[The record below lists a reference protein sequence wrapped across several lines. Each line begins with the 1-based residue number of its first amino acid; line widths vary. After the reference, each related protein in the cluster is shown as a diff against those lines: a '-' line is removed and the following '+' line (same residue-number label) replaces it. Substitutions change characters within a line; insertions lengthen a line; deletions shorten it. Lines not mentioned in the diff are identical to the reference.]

1 MTTPIDDVAL
11 IHLGS
16 DVVSNDFCY
25 ELFIYHILR
34 FDLELVTFPLE
45 LLLGLTKES

>member
-1 MTTPIDDVAL
+1 MTTPVYDMAS

-16 DVVSNDFCY
+16 DVVSNDFCD
-25 ELFIYHILR
+25 ELFIYPILR

-45 LLLGLTKES
+45 LLFGLTKES